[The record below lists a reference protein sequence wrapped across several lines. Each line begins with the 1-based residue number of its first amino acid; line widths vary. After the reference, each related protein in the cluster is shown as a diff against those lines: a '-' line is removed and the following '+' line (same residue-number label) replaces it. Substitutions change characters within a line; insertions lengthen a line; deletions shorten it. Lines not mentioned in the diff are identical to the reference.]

1 MNCEFNSIGIKK
13 KPSDTTVV
21 VAMSGGVDSSTVAG
35 MMKKEG
41 YKVIGITLKLYDD
54 TKEIAKSKQ
63 CCAGQDIMD
72 AKRVANKLNIDED
85 IIYNTAS
92 WGIIGGIIGAR
103 FVHIADNLDYYLD
116 NPIYFLYIWKGGIAL
131 WGGILGGW
139 IGGVSYAL
147 YRKFSYD
154 FIGQLMDFAAP
165 AMLSAQ
171 AIGRIGDII
180 NGEHCSRAT
189 DLFFGWYFTHPE
201 SPGLQCIGNSE
212 VWSNGHFPRGT
223 ELNTPV
229 HPAALY
235 EFIWDIL
242 GLVLLVVLR
251 GKLKPL
257 GSLWFVYL
265 AWYSFGRFIIQW
277 IRLDRVYFLGFQE
290 AHFISL
296 VCFVLSVII
305 IGLKTRRNTT
315 N

>member
-1 MNCEFNSIGIKK
+1 MINIPFDPMIFSIGPFMMSWHGFLSFIG
-13 KPSDTTVV
+13 VV
-21 VAMSGGVDSSTVAG
+21 VA
-35 MMKKEG
+35 
-41 YKVIGITLKLYDD
+41 LY
-54 TKEIAKSKQ
+54 IVVKQ
-63 CCAGQDIMD
+63 
-72 AKRVANKLNIDED
+72 ANKLNIDED
-85 IIYNTAS
+85 IIYSTAS

-189 DLFFGWYFTHPE
+189 DLFFGWYFTHPD

-223 ELNTPV
+223 ELNIPV

-296 VCFVLSVII
+296 VCFVLSAII
-305 IGLKTRRNTT
+305 IGLKTRRNT
-315 N
+315 NN